1 MENNDVRTMTEAE
14 VVSNVGTVNNVQRQS
29 TELAGLNDPEFLQ
42 PNYEEQRK
50 QSPAVLSLLREV
62 KMQDSNSL
70 VMFGAKPAEELA
82 RVSDEILRSTKDVKN
97 EEASKL
103 LISLTAL
110 MKKVN
115 IDDFEKEPPKSTFLR
130 RIFGKVNDVLA
141 KYDTVEKDIGTIT
154 EELLVAKTDIEKG
167 VKDLE
172 KIYDSVKNHSTQL
185 QDYIYAIELLENQV
199 REKIE
204 NVNTT
209 VNMSDED
216 KSNELGNL
224 QMYLDQVSQK
234 RYDLLAVRTVSLQT
248 MPMIK
253 MMANNDFKLMNKLHS
268 SLITTLP
275 VFKNAIVIAV
285 NLKRQRVISRTLNS
299 VDEATNELLI
309 KNASNVSRNSVEI
322 AKQANSPAIAVETL
336 KQNFEIIKKGIED
349 TKAVQLEARTKREAN
364 IIELDRL
371 NKEMVKLQAK

>member
-1 MENNDVRTMTEAE
+1 MENNDVRTMAEAE

-285 NLKRQRVISRTLNS
+285 NLKRQRVISRTLTS